1 MRKKKQTWTEK
12 IETKTLDTKPPDQLK
27 KEVFNNDP
35 LPPIQGQQMPVSRI
49 FFISKP
55 DQPERMAGDMKSKAF
70 VLPEVIS
77 ATNDIFTLC
86 KVQIHGQPEVVET
99 ENAECAIFL
108 K

>member
-1 MRKKKQTWTEK
+1 
-12 IETKTLDTKPPDQLK
+12 
-27 KEVFNNDP
+27 
-35 LPPIQGQQMPVSRI
+35 
-49 FFISKP
+49 
-55 DQPERMAGDMKSKAF
+55 MAGDMKSKAF

>member
-1 MRKKKQTWTEK
+1 MRKKTKRTKK

-27 KEVFNNDP
+27 KKYSSTTLCPQFKASKCPSPDFF
-35 LPPIQGQQMPVSRI
+35 

-86 KVQIHGQPEVVET
+86 KVQIHGQSEVVET

>member
-1 MRKKKQTWTEK
+1 MRKKTKRTKK

-27 KEVFNNDP
+27 KEVFINDP
-35 LPPIQGQQMPVSRI
+35 LPPQFKASKCPSPE
-49 FFISKP
+49 FFYVSKP
-55 DQPERMAGDMKSKAF
+55 DQPERMAGDMKSKAL

>member
-1 MRKKKQTWTEK
+1 M
-12 IETKTLDTKPPDQLK
+12 DTKPPDQLK
-27 KEVFNNDP
+27 KEVFINDP
-35 LPPIQGQQMPVSRI
+35 LPHIQGQQMPISRI

-86 KVQIHGQPEVVET
+86 KVQIHGQPEEVET

>member
-27 KEVFNNDP
+27 KEVFINDP

-49 FFISKP
+49 FFLYQNPISLKGW
-55 DQPERMAGDMKSKAF
+55 QVTWKAKLL
-70 VLPEVIS
+70 LPEVIS

-86 KVQIHGQPEVVET
+86 KVQIRGQPEVVET